1 MNKKIVLS
9 SCGIINENLK
19 GEFYKLLNK
28 EIEKTKVLYIT
39 TAIDGEDDSDTSWIA
54 EEFKTILDL
63 GIKKENIKEYKMDYE
78 IDLSLYDMI
87 YMMGGNTFYL
97 LKKIRD
103 TKFDIKLKEAINNS
117 IVYVGSSAGSI
128 ILGNTIELALA
139 YDKNHVNLVNFT
151 GLKLIDGIIVP
162 HANRKQEFIAEKLNI
177 PVSKV
182 YGVVTFYSF
191 FTMEKKGKYVINVC
205 LGTACFVRGA
215 DKILSEFERLLGIK
229 NGETTPDGKFT
240 LSSLRCVG
248 ACGLAPVVQ
257 VNGKTYGNATTE
269 TVKQILE
276 EYRALEEK

>member
-1 MNKKIVLS
+1 MNKKIVLT

-39 TAIDGEDDSDTSWIA
+39 TAIDGEDDSDTSWID

-139 YDKNHVNLVNFT
+139 YDKNDVNLVDFT
-151 GLKLIDGIIVP
+151 GLKLIDDIIVP
-162 HANRKQEFIAEKLNI
+162 HVNRKQEFIAEI
-177 PVSKV
+177 
-182 YGVVTFYSF
+182 
-191 FTMEKKGKYVINVC
+191 
-205 LGTACFVRGA
+205 RGQYN
-215 DKILSEFERLLGIK
+215 DKIYAINDEHGIIYSNEIK
-229 NGETTPDGKFT
+229 
-240 LSSLRCVG
+240 
-248 ACGLAPVVQ
+248 
-257 VNGKTYGNATTE
+257 
-269 TVKQILE
+269 
-276 EYRALEEK
+276 EY